1 MKTAVL
7 KSSLFAFFLAAGAA
21 HAADCPPGADAPA
34 MPQAAATQPTLAQ
47 QALYQQQ
54 WAELMRLRAL
64 LGNPFMPM
72 NPHWMPVLFAP
83 PPAPVMPAPISTLQ
97 ATEQG
102 FRLEVP
108 LPGFK
113 AEDIQV
119 RVEGALLA
127 IAART
132 SSATNTEGGEAQ
144 SRRGFAQTLTLPAQV
159 EAAEL
164 KQRFENGVLILTLP
178 VRKTPAGSV

>member
-1 MKTAVL
+1 MKTAIL

-21 HAADCPPGADAPA
+21 HAAECPPVADTPVK
-34 MPQAAATQPTLAQ
+34 PHAAATPPTLAQ

-54 WAELMRLRAL
+54 WTELMRLRAL
-64 LGNPFMPM
+64 LGNPFIPM

-83 PPAPVMPAPISTLQ
+83 QPTLTMPTPISTLQ
-97 ATEQG
+97 SSEEG
-102 FRLEVP
+102 YRLEVP
-108 LPGFK
+108 MPGFN

-127 IAART
+127 ITART
-132 SSATNTEGGEAQ
+132 SSATNKEGLEAQ
-144 SRRGFAQTLTLPAQV
+144 SRRSFAQTLTLPAQV

-178 VRKTPAGSV
+178 VRKPSAGSV

>member
-1 MKTAVL
+1 
-7 KSSLFAFFLAAGAA
+7 
-21 HAADCPPGADAPA
+21 
-34 MPQAAATQPTLAQ
+34 
-47 QALYQQQ
+47 
-54 WAELMRLRAL
+54 
-64 LGNPFMPM
+64 M

-83 PPAPVMPAPISTLQ
+83 PPAPVMPTPISTLQ
-97 ATEQG
+97 ATEEG

-127 IAART
+127 ITART
-132 SSATNTEGGEAQ
+132 RSTTSTEGGETQ
-144 SRRGFAQTLTLPAQV
+144 SQRSFAQTLTLPAQV

-164 KQRFENGVLILTLP
+164 KQRFENDVLILTLP
-178 VRKTPAGSV
+178 VRKSSAGSV